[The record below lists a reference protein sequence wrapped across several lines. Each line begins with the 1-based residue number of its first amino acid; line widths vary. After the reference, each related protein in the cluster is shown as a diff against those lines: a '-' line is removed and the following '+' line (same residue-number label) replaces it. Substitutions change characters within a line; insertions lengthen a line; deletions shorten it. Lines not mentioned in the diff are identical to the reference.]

1 MLRRTAVILVAGLA
15 AIVIPA
21 GAAAG
26 GGAVFNFNR
35 DYYVPGDMAVGQTVF
50 STSKE
55 HRHLLDRTFYAYL
68 IPESR
73 WIDPPRIPKGSVPIG
88 TVSLD
93 GLAQV
98 SFRIPDVAPGD
109 YTVGM
114 CDRPCRH
121 AYVGDLVG
129 GWITVVGSREEA
141 RLRGLIDRLGR
152 RLDGVRGGLSKQG
165 ERADRRAQE
174 LRAEIADLTAATGKW
189 ERRQAWLETRLAQL
203 EREPTGLTFDRA
215 GWAVAAL
222 AIAALAASMWRRRR
236 RAPVAFPPAAPPAKR
251 TDQVPEWQLEGAIV
265 DENEREPAGVG

>member
-1 MLRRTAVILVAGLA
+1 MLRRTAVILVAALA

-35 DYYVPGDMAVGQTVF
+35 DYYVPGDLAVGQTVF

-98 SFRIPDVAPGD
+98 SFRIPDVAPGH

-141 RLRGLIDRLGR
+141 RLRGLIDRLER

-165 ERADRRAQE
+165 ERANHLAK
-174 LRAEIADLTAATGKW
+174 EIAGLTTTTGKW

-236 RAPVAFPPAAPPAKR
+236 RAPTVSPSAAPPAKQP
-251 TDQVPEWQLEGAIV
+251 DEVPEWQLEGAIV